1 MNRLYLDKSNP
12 AIWKSISAVSEQV
25 ARDAAAA
32 GISKRCMELVNIRVS
47 QINGC
52 AYCLDLRTD
61 RAEGW
66 RNGPAPRRPA
76 RLAGDMPRRRA
87 VRRRR
92 PGSPRRR

>member
-1 MNRLYLDKSNP
+1 MSRLYLDKSNP

-61 RAEGW
+61 RALKAGETAQRLGVLPAW
-66 RNGPAPRRPA
+66 RETCPEDG
-76 RLAGDMPRRRA
+76 LFDA
-87 VRRRR
+87 VD
-92 PGSPRRR
+92 